1 MIRRPFFCRLRLYPI
16 LLGWLLLEAPAFAAT
31 GAEPPAPLARIFL
44 SLALILA
51 AAKFASHFA
60 ERLGQSAVL
69 GELVAGLVLGNLR
82 LLGFTGLDYLKGDFS
97 VDLLARIGVI
107 LLLFQ
112 IGLESTVAQMVKVG
126 ISSFLVAAL
135 GVIGTFTLGW
145 GAAALF
151 LPGSSPAV
159 HAFLG
164 ATITATS
171 VGISARVLKDMGR
184 SQSPEARVILGA
196 AVIDDVIG
204 LVILSVA
211 TGIAGSGG
219 GFSFSAVGATVLKA
233 SLFLIGSVAIGA
245 YLSPRLFALASR
257 LQTNGVLLA
266 TGLGFC
272 FFLSWLAGVMGLA
285 PIVGAF
291 AAGLILEEVHYHSF
305 LDRGEHRIEELV
317 APIASFLVPIFFVL
331 MGIRTDLRSFA
342 EPGVLALAAALIA
355 AAVLGKQACRWG
367 VLGKGIDPLP
377 VAIGMIPRG
386 EVQLIFASAGLTL
399 LFGGNSLITPSVFAA
414 VVLTVIGTTLITP
427 PLLKWSL
434 ERKSGQP
441 RSPSLEK

>member
-1 MIRRPFFCRLRLYPI
+1 MRFYQI
-16 LLGWLLLEAPAFAAT
+16 LLGWLVLEAPAFAAT
-31 GAEPPAPLARIFL
+31 GAEPSAPFVQIFL
-44 SLALILA
+44 SLAIILA

-60 ERLGQSAVL
+60 ERFGQSPVL
-69 GELVAGLVLGNLR
+69 GELIAGLVLGNLR
-82 LLGFTGLDYLKGDFS
+82 LFGITGLDYLKADFS
-97 VDLLARIGVI
+97 VDLLAQIGVI

-112 IGLESTVAQMVKVG
+112 VGLESTVAQMVKVG

-135 GVIGTFTLGW
+135 GVIGSFTLGW
-145 GAAALF
+145 GASALF
-151 LPGSSPAV
+151 LPESSSAV
-159 HAFLG
+159 HAFLA

-171 VGISARVLKDMGR
+171 VGITARVLKDLGR
-184 SQSPEARVILGA
+184 SRSPEARVILGA

-211 TGIAGSGG
+211 TGLAGSGG
-219 GFSFSAVGATVLKA
+219 AFSVSAVGATVLKA

-245 YLSPRLFALASR
+245 FVSPRLFALASR

-272 FFLSWLAGVMGLA
+272 FFLSWLAGVMELA

-291 AAGLILEEVHYHSF
+291 AAGLILEEVHYRSF

-331 MGIRTDLRSFA
+331 MGIRTDLRSFS
-342 EPGVLALAAALIA
+342 EPRVLALAAALTA
-355 AAVLGKQACRWG
+355 AAILGKQLCRWG

-399 LFGGNSLITPSVFAA
+399 LFGGKSLITPSVFAA
-414 VVLTVIGTTLITP
+414 VVLTVIATTLITP

-434 ERKSGQP
+434 ERKSGP
-441 RSPSLEK
+441 HRPTSARK